1 MNQSVTLPE
10 RKTWREL
17 YRAAL
22 LEIDRAMVP
31 ERITEAEKALVIRAR
46 ELFSAAGD
54 NIEEAE
60 MLDDAMYALH
70 ALRGTLK
77 YRPTPVEG
85 PLLSTT

>member
-1 MNQSVTLPE
+1 MKESVTPE

-22 LEIDRAMVP
+22 LEIDRARIP

-70 ALRGTLK
+70 ALRGTLQ
-77 YRPTPVEG
+77 THAG
-85 PLLSTT
+85 

>member
-1 MNQSVTLPE
+1 MNDSNTLPE
-10 RKTWREL
+10 TKTWREL

-31 ERITEAEKALVIRAR
+31 ERIAEAEKALVIRAR

-77 YRPTPVEG
+77 YRPIPLESQ
-85 PLLSTT
+85 LLSTT